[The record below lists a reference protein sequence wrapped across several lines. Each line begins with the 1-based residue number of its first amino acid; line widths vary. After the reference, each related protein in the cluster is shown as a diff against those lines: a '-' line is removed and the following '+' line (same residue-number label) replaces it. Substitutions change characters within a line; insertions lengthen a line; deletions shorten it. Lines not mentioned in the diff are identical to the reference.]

1 MLEVSRNI
9 FREIVKIRITCIF
22 KIKMHCQNYL
32 SIVQNKYLSTEDH
45 IYALVRT
52 DLPDT
57 EDSFLIGKVLRTIY
71 GSYVFNKSTQYLYEN
86 V

>member
-1 MLEVSRNI
+1 
-9 FREIVKIRITCIF
+9 
-22 KIKMHCQNYL
+22 MHYQNYL

-57 EDSFLIGKVLRTIY
+57 EDSFLIGKVFRTINAAM
-71 GSYVFNKSTQYLYEN
+71 SYVLNFSYKSMQYLYEN

>member
-9 FREIVKIRITCIF
+9 FREIAEIKPT
-22 KIKMHCQNYL
+22 KWIKMHYQNYL

-57 EDSFLIGKVLRTIY
+57 EDSFLIGKVLRTMN
-71 GSYVFNKSTQYLYEN
+71 GSMPYVLNYILL
-86 V
+86 

>member
-1 MLEVSRNI
+1 
-9 FREIVKIRITCIF
+9 
-22 KIKMHCQNYL
+22 MHYQNYL

-57 EDSFLIGKVLRTIY
+57 EDSFLIGKVLRTMNGSMPYVLNLYTLINQCSIY
-71 GSYVFNKSTQYLYEN
+71 MKMCKISLSNSLTMQRIIIP
-86 V
+86 